1 MEIQYTITAKLNGET
16 FYLGNNCL
24 NKFVMNKKSSKNK
37 ILFTRDTAELNKI
50 FNNLSTKSLLL
61 IHWNIIEIIM

>member
-24 NKFVMNKKSSKNK
+24 NKFVMNKKS
-37 ILFTRDTAELNKI
+37 T
-50 FNNLSTKSLLL
+50 FNPL
-61 IHWNIIEIIM
+61 EYY